1 MSFKVRT
8 SRVSRPRIVILACT
22 TSCGLLLEGCGLW
35 RGESVTFRP
44 YRNNFSILSE
54 HPILLGFVLYR
65 LIDRLGELHTWY
77 MGTLLALYWS
87 FPSVYTNSVAR
98 AYFLP
103 FRGLEGAGEGGKS
116 CPSRSIL
123 RKAFPKPLSFPLEL
137 SGAGEEPE
145 DMAIVLDDEIAEEGQ
160 FLYSR
165 CDTGYNTEFL
175 KLKAE
180 CSGGYGY
187 RIVRS
192 KIDVGHLWV
201 KYAGTYISRRP
212 ILKSPLEL
220 RHRHLFRLVLRLLPA
235 RLKSL
240 FCQLPQ
246 SQTVI
251 MANCVWIKEILVSSF
266 FESVIS
272 ERARLTVCG
281 GEALRDFITKN

>member
-1 MSFKVRT
+1 
-8 SRVSRPRIVILACT
+8 
-22 TSCGLLLEGCGLW
+22 
-35 RGESVTFRP
+35 
-44 YRNNFSILSE
+44 
-54 HPILLGFVLYR
+54 
-65 LIDRLGELHTWY
+65 

-137 SGAGEEPE
+137 SGADEEEPE
-145 DMAIVLDDEIAEEGQ
+145 DMAIVLDDEIAEGQ

-175 KLKAE
+175 KLRAE
-180 CSGGYGY
+180 CSRGYEY
-187 RIVRS
+187 KFVRS
-192 KIDVGHLWV
+192 KTDVGHLWV

-220 RHRHLFRLVLRLLPA
+220 RHRHPLRLVLRPLSA
-235 RLKSL
+235 RSKSL
-240 FCQLPQ
+240 FCQ

-251 MANCVWIKEILVSSF
+251 MVSCVWIEEILISSF
-266 FESVIS
+266 FELVI
-272 ERARLTVCG
+272 
-281 GEALRDFITKN
+281 

>member
-1 MSFKVRT
+1 M
-8 SRVSRPRIVILACT
+8 
-22 TSCGLLLEGCGLW
+22 LLN
-35 RGESVTFRP
+35 T
-44 YRNNFSILSE
+44 
-54 HPILLGFVLYR
+54 ILLGFILYR
-65 LIDRLGELHTWY
+65 LVDRPGELHTWY

-175 KLKAE
+175 KLRAE
-180 CSGGYGY
+180 CSRGYEC

-220 RHRHLFRLVLRLLPA
+220 RHRHLFRRCFDLCQRDQNH
-235 RLKSL
+235 S
-240 FCQLPQ
+240 CQLPQ

-251 MANCVWIKEILVSSF
+251 MINCIWIKEIFISSF
-266 FESVIS
+266 FEPVI
-272 ERARLTVCG
+272 
-281 GEALRDFITKN
+281 